1 MHKNIKKNL
10 TVDSA
15 EQSRAACAKE
25 KHPSTSCMHMLA
37 TAGVLCYRSPLQV
50 LLFLYDVNS
59 SQQRGYD
66 TTTVYRRCLELTCIM
81 WPVGNRPAVS
91 NLATINKKCSTGRQG
106 DRGMMID
113 PHVIRSRRRISY
125 RPATGRGFRCDRY
138 I

>member
-25 KHPSTSCMHMLA
+25 KHPSTSCTCLPQA
-37 TAGVLCYRSPLQV
+37 TAAVLCYRSPLQLQV
-50 LLFLYDVNS
+50 LLYDVNS

-66 TTTVYRRCLELTCIM
+66 TTTAYRRCLELTCIM

-91 NLATINKKCSTGRQG
+91 NLATINKNV
-106 DRGMMID
+106 
-113 PHVIRSRRRISY
+113 P
-125 RPATGRGFRCDRY
+125 PAGKEIAG
-138 I
+138 